1 MDKQKKVLEIV
12 QKVLT
17 IESDAIADLAVKIS
31 QTVYQ
36 AVEMMLDCSGKIVVT
51 GMGKPGLIARKIS
64 ATLNS
69 TGTVAV
75 FIHPAE
81 AIHGDLGV
89 ISTQDVV
96 VAISNSGETDE
107 IMNLIPYLK
116 RHAIKLIS
124 LTGNMKSTLAKH
136 SDLVLD
142 VSIKQEACP
151 IGLAPTAST
160 TASLA
165 MGDALAMA
173 LMELKGF
180 KQEDFAQHHPGGNL
194 GRRLLLKVKDIMRT
208 EKKHPIVICDEV
220 LPEVLIRITQAHA
233 GAATIID
240 DKGRLLGIFTDGDLR
255 RHFQSGGK
263 IEKLPIKDIMT
274 NNPLNIHEDKLAS
287 EALEI
292 MTNNKIDELIVV
304 DVNFKP
310 IGLLDVQDLIQ
321 SGLV

>member
-124 LTGNMKSTLAKH
+124 LTGNMKSTLARH

>member
-180 KQEDFAQHHPGGNL
+180 KQEDFAQHNPGGNL